1 MVGFFCINE
10 KPTGSKDPFALRRAA
25 LGIIRIILENK
36 LRIPLTQLISKSLE
50 EYPDLTNSNELL
62 DFINERLKVYLR
74 DNGVRPDL
82 IAAIFAAG
90 KEDDLCRLI
99 SRVKALENFLATE
112 DGANLLIAHRRA
124 AMIVSLEAIKE
135 KSDFGGMPDPN

>member
-1 MVGFFCINE
+1 M
-10 KPTGSKDPFALRRAA
+10 
-25 LGIIRIILENK
+25 
-36 LRIPLTQLISKSLE
+36 E

-62 DFINERLKVYLR
+62 DFITERLKVYLR
-74 DNGVRPDL
+74 TSGVRPDL
-82 IAAIFAAG
+82 IAIIFAAG

-124 AMIVSLEAIKE
+124 PNIVSIEAK
-135 KSDFGGMPDPN
+135 KDKTDFAGMPRSQDT